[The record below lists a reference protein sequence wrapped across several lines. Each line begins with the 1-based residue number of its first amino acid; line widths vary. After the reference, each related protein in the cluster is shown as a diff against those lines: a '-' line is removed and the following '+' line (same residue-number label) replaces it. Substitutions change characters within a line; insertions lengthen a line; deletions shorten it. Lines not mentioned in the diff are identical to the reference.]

1 MNRRLVTVLSTG
13 LGIGLAVAS
22 TAQAN
27 DRFSRDGFNGNRF
40 NDARITRAHREPVQ
54 LRVKLRL
61 NGHGSVGLRRLIS
74 REHNI
79 DTRGYDLRT
88 VSVRSKQRRN
98 ACAELFIGQRSTGL
112 RNLHEGV
119 TRFDAP
125 RVRGDAP
132 WTLQVADARVR
143 EVRVVLVPKERRH
156 FTQRDDRLNRS
167 GFALNNS
174 GRNGFTQPRVT
185 TRRLGS
191 RSFR

>member
-1 MNRRLVTVLSTG
+1 MNRRLVTALSAV
-13 LGIGLAVAS
+13 LGIGLAFAS

-27 DRFSRDGFNGNRF
+27 DRFSRDGFNTNRF
-40 NDARITRAHREPVQ
+40 NDARVARAHREPVQ

-79 DTRGYDLRT
+79 DTRDYDLRT
-88 VSVRSKQRRN
+88 VSVRSKQRRD
-98 ACAELFIGQRSTGL
+98 ACAELYIGNRSTGVINL
-112 RNLHEGV
+112 REGV

-125 RVRGDAP
+125 RVRGEVP

-156 FTQRDDRLNRS
+156 FTQRIDRSSRS